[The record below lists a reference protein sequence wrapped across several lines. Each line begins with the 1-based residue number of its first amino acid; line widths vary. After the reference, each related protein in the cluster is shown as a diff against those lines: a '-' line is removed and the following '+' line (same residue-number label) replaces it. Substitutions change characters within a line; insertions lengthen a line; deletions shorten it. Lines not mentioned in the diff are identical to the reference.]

1 MIEKVHQHLIK
12 ELQQSSRT
20 DTIFIVTTVIFNM
33 IVMGI
38 NAGLASSAVSEKAK
52 ASDDLVLGVFILT
65 SVIIN
70 IVALKALST
79 GKNTRQKLLNGLLTM
94 YRDMKVDKYYEVSL
108 LNNYG
113 KRYQSFKVV
122 IGSLAVLA
130 TIVPLIIRLI

>member
-113 KRYQSFKVV
+113 KRYQSFTVV